1 MEEKMKKLV
10 FAFAILALTAAPA
23 LAVPPSNCG
32 CGLGTMVFEGQ
43 DGLISQVFAVAT
55 NSIFGNQTFG
65 ISSGT
70 LGCDR
75 PAAFVQNEDVNRFVS
90 ENMDNLAVDI
100 ATGQGES
107 LDALS
112 EMIRVPSEKRAD
124 FNAALQANFETIYPT
139 PQVTH
144 DHVVEQIAAVYAQ
157 I

>member
-1 MEEKMKKLV
+1 MEEKMKKLSV
-10 FAFAILALTAAPA
+10 VLAILALTAAPA
-23 LAVPPSNCG
+23 LAVPPSNVG
-32 CGLGTMVFEGQ
+32 CGIGTMVFEGQ
-43 DGLISQVFAVAT
+43 DGLISQVLAVTT
-55 NSIFGNQTFG
+55 NGIFGNQTFG
-65 ISSGT
+65 VSTGT

-75 PAAFVQNEDVNRFVS
+75 PAAFVQNEEINQFVV

-112 EMIRVPSEKRAD
+112 RLIQVPAEKRAD

-139 PQVTH
+139 PQITH
-144 DHVVEQIAAVYAQ
+144 DHVLEQIAAVYAR

>member
-1 MEEKMKKLV
+1 MKKLLATLV
-10 FAFAILALTAAPA
+10 ILALTAAPA

-32 CGLGTMVFEGQ
+32 CGIGTMVFEGQ
-43 DGLISQVFAVAT
+43 DGLISQVCAAT
-55 NSIFGNQTFG
+55 TNGIFGNQTFG
-65 ISSGT
+65 ISTGT

-75 PAAFVQNEDVNRFVS
+75 PAAFVQNEEVNRFVS

-112 EMIRVPSEKRAD
+112 EMIQVPSEKRAD
-124 FNAALQANFETIYPT
+124 FNAALQAHFETIYPT

-144 DHVVEQIAAVYAQ
+144 AHVVEQIATVYAQ
-157 I
+157 L

>member
-1 MEEKMKKLV
+1 MRTFLLAV
-10 FAFAILALTAAPA
+10 SILAFAAAPA
-23 LAVPPSNCG
+23 LAVPKDNCG
-32 CGLGTMVFEGQ
+32 CGLGSMVFDGK
-43 DGLISQVFAVAT
+43 DGLVSQVFAVTT

-75 PAAFVQNEDVNRFVS
+75 PAAFVRTEEVNRFVS

-112 EMIRVPSEKRAD
+112 EMIRVPAEKRDA
-124 FNAALQANFETIYPT
+124 FYTALQANFETIYPT
-139 PQVTH
+139 PQVTR
-144 DHVVEQIAAVYAQ
+144 DHVVEQIATVYAQ
-157 I
+157 L

>member
-1 MEEKMKKLV
+1 MRKMW
-10 FAFAILALTAAPA
+10 ILATMLVSVWVLAPA
-23 LAVPPSNCG
+23 PASAVPKENCG
-32 CGLGTMVFEGQ
+32 CGIGSMVFEGK
-43 DGLISQVFAVAT
+43 DGLIFQVLAVST
-55 NSIFGNQTFG
+55 NGIFGNQTFG

-75 PAAFVQNEDVNRFVS
+75 PSAFVRNEAVERFVR

-112 EMIRVPSEKRAD
+112 EMIRVPTGKRDD
-124 FNAALQANFETIYPT
+124 FHAALQAHFETIYPT

-144 DHVVEQIAAVYAQ
+144 DHVLDRISDIYAR

>member
-1 MEEKMKKLV
+1 MKKLLV
-10 FAFAILALTAAPA
+10 AFAILAMTAAPA

-32 CGLGTMVFEGQ
+32 CGIGTMVFEGQ
-43 DGLISQVFAVAT
+43 DGLASQVLAAT
-55 NSIFGNQTFG
+55 TNGIFGNQTFG
-65 ISSGT
+65 ISTGT

-75 PAAFVQNEDVNRFVS
+75 PAAFVQNEEVNRFVS

-112 EMIRVPSEKRAD
+112 EMIRVPSEKRTN